1 MALHNEAEALE
12 RHLPW
17 NVELVDAT
25 AAGAMV
31 WTAADVGKSVF
42 LSDNGLGPSLYVV
55 REVSPGVYAAVPL
68 IGVAAAYEFSW
79 TDPAGVGVSIAPAG
93 EVLLTS
99 ALLPG
104 LVEQVRHPKG
114 VAVWDVDLATGILT
128 TKRSGRFRLAITVK
142 HKVSANA
149 EYYVSVQRY
158 NTGTL
163 AWDDVDELLAEDY
176 RLTAGS
182 LTRTDFV
189 SIATVVDA
197 QYRFAFRH
205 LDGVSRTWTF
215 YRLVAAANYLSL
227 S

>member
-25 AAGAMV
+25 AAGAVV

-55 REVSPGVYAAVPL
+55 REVSPGAYAAVPL
-68 IGVAAAYEFSW
+68 IGIVASAEVAW
-79 TDPAGVGVSIAPAG
+79 IDPAGVGIVIPAAG
-93 EVLLTS
+93 EAILTS

-114 VAVWDVDLATGILT
+114 VAVWDISLATGVFT
-128 TKRSGRFRLAITVK
+128 TKRPGRVRLAVTVK

-176 RLTAGS
+176 RLTSGS
-182 LTRTDFV
+182 LSRTDFV
-189 SIATVVDA
+189 SISTVADA

-205 LDGVSRTWTF
+205 RDVVSRTWTL
-215 YRLVAAANYLSL
+215 YRLLAAANYVSL